1 MTTPTGQISLDDVNI
16 ELDIAPGTQINMDA
30 APVRG
35 LAEVPT
41 GAISMSDL
49 QGKSNAQFV
58 AATAG
63 TITTSGD
70 YKIHEF
76 NSSDTFTV
84 TQAGNAAGSN
94 TVEYLV
100 LAGGGGGGQSQ
111 GGGGGGAGGQ
121 LSNYPSPA
129 AAGHPVSATS
139 YPVTIGAGGAAT
151 LRGNDTIF
159 DTITATA
166 GGYGGSGSNSTPGQ
180 PGGSGGGA
188 TGRDYARRPGGAGN
202 TPPKSAPATPVQGY
216 NGGPSNSGPPS
227 WLPTQSGGGG
237 GGSGVIGQTN
247 TSLNQGGAGGAGIAL
262 SITGSSVTR
271 GGGGGGSS
279 GNQSPSPGGSGGGG
293 KGGASQ
299 SFPGH
304 YAQNGTAN
312 FGGGGGGNNYS
323 GNPVGAGGSGKVIIR
338 YKFQ

>member
-1 MTTPTGQISLDDVNI
+1 MPTPSGQISLDDVNI
-16 ELDIAPGTQINMDA
+16 ELGIASGTQINMDS

-58 AATAG
+58 AATGG

-70 YKIHEF
+70 FKIHEF

-100 LAGGGGGGQSQ
+100 LAGGGGGGGSQ

-129 AAGHPVSATS
+129 AGGHPVSATS
-139 YPVTIGAGGAAT
+139 YPITVGAGGSAR
-151 LRGNDTIF
+151 LNGNDSTF
-159 DTITATA
+159 DTITATK
-166 GGYGGSGSNSTPGQ
+166 GGGGGGGFPGFDNGQ
-180 PGGSGGGA
+180 PGGSGGGSP
-188 TGRDYARRPGGAGN
+188 GRDNSRRAGGSGN
-202 TPPKSAPATPVQGY
+202 SPPKSAPATPVQGF
-216 NGGPSNSGPPS
+216 GGGAGSDNAPPRS
-227 WLPTQSGGGG
+227 QSGGGG
-237 GGSGVIGQTN
+237 GGSGAVGQADM
-247 TSLNQGGAGGAGIAL
+247 SNQGGSGGAGRAIA
-262 SITGSSVTR
+262 ITGSPVTR

-279 GNQSPSPGGSGGGG
+279 DNQDTSPGGSGGGG
-293 KGGASQ
+293 RGGADQ
-299 SFPGH
+299 TFPGDF
-304 YAQNGTAN
+304 AQNGSAN
-312 FGGGGGGNNYS
+312 FGGGGGGNNRN
-323 GNPVGAGGSGKVIIR
+323 GTPVGAGGSGKVIIR